1 MADVVAAHNPGAGG
15 SKEIAELVVV
25 VVVVVAY
32 SRLCTGAMIDVGQF
46 YLYPH
51 DSG

>member
-1 MADVVAAHNPGAGG
+1 MADAVAAHNPVAGG
-15 SKEIAELVVV
+15 SKEIAEL
-25 VVVVVAY
+25 VVVVAY

-46 YLYPH
+46 YLYAH